1 MYSAI
6 QTLREKDVTKRV
18 GTLWSKDEESQLL
31 REFSGKMSLEEIS
44 RIHQRTVRG
53 ILARRNQMIK
63 NEIKNNVRKEE
74 LYEKYNISEMECE
87 IILSTEEKIQ
97 MKKSKEEVQEERI
110 SKLEVEIQSMNR
122 TLCEIRDYLKILS
135 ISHNVNQNSS
145 NPFDE

>member
-18 GTLWSKDEESQLL
+18 GTLWSKDEEAQLL
-31 REFSGKMSLEEIS
+31 REFSKKMSLEEIS

-135 ISHNVNQNSS
+135 ISHNVNQNST

>member
-31 REFSGKMSLEEIS
+31 REFFGKMSLEEIS

-87 IILSTEEKIQ
+87 MILSTEEKIQ

-110 SKLEVEIQSMNR
+110 SKLEVEIQTMNR